1 MARHALDGDPL
12 VIEMR
17 EIDRHVRSGMGARS
31 HQTAIHADC
40 PESLWHH
47 PRISDVVVQ
56 HVDAL
61 AVGDFHH
68 FGDNF
73 LRGVIDAEISAK
85 LLAEYDALVS
95 PGNRDH
101 ARFKHVLGYLDT
113 DGAEIAA
120 GAHYQHGLAGFQRCD
135 MYEQIPRRRH
145 VAQHHRGAMKIETLG
160 NGDCGAG
167 GNRDLLGE
175 PAAAT
180 WSPTFQ
186 RVTCGPTAST
196 MPAQST
202 PGIRGS
208 PGPRAFSLPA
218 RRLTSSTRFTVAA
231 CTVMRISPAR
241 GTGSRHSS

>member
-40 PESLWHH
+40 PESLWQH

-167 GNRDLLGE
+167 GNSDLLGE
-175 PAAAT
+175 AT
-180 WSPTFQ
+180 
-186 RVTCGPTAST
+186 GA
-196 MPAQST
+196 MNAH
-202 PGIRGS
+202 
-208 PGPRAFSLPA
+208 
-218 RRLTSSTRFTVAA
+218 
-231 CTVMRISPAR
+231 
-241 GTGSRHSS
+241 HSSWSDIVLSVLGAGLERHETRRGDVVAHVPAGNLRADGVDDAGAIDTWNKG